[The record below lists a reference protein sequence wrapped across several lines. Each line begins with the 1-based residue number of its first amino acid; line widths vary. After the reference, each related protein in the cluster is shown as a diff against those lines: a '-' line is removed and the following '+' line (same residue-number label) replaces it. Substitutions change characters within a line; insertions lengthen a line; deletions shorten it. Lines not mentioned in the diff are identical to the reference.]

1 MNSYEE
7 KQAARKERMLDR
19 ADRLRTTGRAKID
32 SGMSALRAIPFG
44 QPILIGHHSEKR
56 DRSYR
61 AKAGARIDRGMETVQ
76 IADDVER
83 RANAVGTGGISSDD
97 PDATVKLTSQLA
109 SLKASQRQMLAINK
123 AWVKAGSPAADDLPG
138 WQKVADAPD
147 VMMNVND
154 LSNVRML
161 LARKLVVRPFPSY
174 SLSNNSANIRRI
186 EQRIAHL
193 ARNAA
198 RVTTQRDVA
207 GVRIVE
213 NAEINR
219 LQLIFPG
226 KPSEAVRTLLKRNG
240 FRWSPSEG
248 AWQKHLN
255 GWAASSAT
263 YIVNEI
269 AKLEAPNQPPAQ
281 PA

>member
-1 MNSYEE
+1 MERGKVVNSYEE
-7 KQAARKERMLDR
+7 KQAARKERMLER
-19 ADRLRTTGRAKID
+19 ADRLRTTGRAKIE
-32 SGMSALRAIPFG
+32 SGMSDLRAIPFG
-44 QPILIGHHSEKR
+44 QPILVGHHSEKR

-76 IADDVER
+76 AADEIER
-83 RANAVGTGGISSDD
+83 RADAVGTGGISSDD
-97 PDATVKLTSQLA
+97 PEAVVKLQEQLA
-109 SLKASQRQMLAINK
+109 DLQARQVAMKAANDDWRKAGNK
-123 AWVKAGSPAADDLPG
+123 AGRQDDGTWIDP
-138 WQKVADAPD
+138 P
-147 VMMNVND
+147 N
-154 LSNVRML
+154 
-161 LARKLVVRPFPSY
+161 PSY
-174 SLSNNSANIRRI
+174 RLSNNSANIRRV

-226 KPSEAVRTLLKRNG
+226 KPSEAVRTLLKRSG

-255 GWAASSAT
+255 TWAASQST

-269 AKLEAPNQPPAQ
+269 AKLEQPAQPPA
-281 PA
+281 